1 MSDGIRATT
10 IPSAEWIFSAQRR
23 SGLWI
28 STAVEPLR
36 ALEETGKGSGD
47 DYFGDSLANK
57 SKRHRT
63 HHAALRGWYDAVA
76 AVATTPVVLGDKDN
90 EARTRQ
96 FCSTYV
102 TDLAEIAAGS
112 GGQDVC
118 NELKVFS
125 SMTKTRRMGRGS
137 PQRGGTEQDVGHN
150 YGFGNTEEKAR
161 YDNLGCKPRG
171 RRCDGYFNHKT
182 GKGWVAGHRGHYDD
196 ALRVKKNIV
205 CILLHET
212 SSGFSPPSATK
223 IRRMGRAALSGVDRT
238 PYTTR
243 HKKKSFVTY
252 HTQRISKNIVHCD
265 ATATLEKISGVK
277 ARLSN
282 ILGSWRNAGS

>member
-1 MSDGIRATT
+1 MHRIPRRRPRAPE
-10 IPSAEWIFSAQRR
+10 PSKKFVFRLIKHPCSA
-23 SGLWI
+23 
-28 STAVEPLR
+28 
-36 ALEETGKGSGD
+36 
-47 DYFGDSLANK
+47 
-57 SKRHRT
+57 
-63 HHAALRGWYDAVA
+63 
-76 AVATTPVVLGDKDN
+76 
-90 EARTRQ
+90 
-96 FCSTYV
+96 
-102 TDLAEIAAGS
+102 
-112 GGQDVC
+112 
-118 NELKVFS
+118 
-125 SMTKTRRMGRGS
+125 
-137 PQRGGTEQDVGHN
+137 
-150 YGFGNTEEKAR
+150 EEKAR

-265 ATATLEKISGVK
+265 STRDCD
-277 ARLSN
+277 ARENLRCQ
-282 ILGSWRNAGS
+282 G